1 VLKAFPGIFELVVCT
16 LILLAALTGRQVGAA
31 GWIGFYM
38 AVEKRQ
44 AHMLDHS
51 IKGFC
56 ILWQRTQLVPDE
68 AQYCAGHLQ
77 IPIDSYARSRCVHA
91 VA

>member
-1 VLKAFPGIFELVVCT
+1 MFKAFPGIFELVVCT

-56 ILWQRTQLVPDE
+56 IPDRIEVMAQLKVCGKGRSWCRMRSNIVPGICKY
-68 AQYCAGHLQ
+68 Q
-77 IPIDSYARSRCVHA
+77 
-91 VA
+91 